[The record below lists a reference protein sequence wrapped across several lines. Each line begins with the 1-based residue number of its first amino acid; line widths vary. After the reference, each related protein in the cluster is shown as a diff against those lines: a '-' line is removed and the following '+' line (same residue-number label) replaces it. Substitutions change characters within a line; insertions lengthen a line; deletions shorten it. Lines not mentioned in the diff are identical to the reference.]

1 LDRLLVTVLVWA
13 LLVATAAAFV
23 VTEALKLERPP
34 IGAIR
39 GNRFLSPVCSCP
51 KETTRL
57 SFRLRK
63 AGAIDVAIV
72 DAEGDPVR
80 VLASGARPG
89 RGRVA
94 FRWGGRN
101 DAGAIVPDGAY
112 RLRVRLVSEDRT
124 VTFRRGVVVD
134 TEPPTVRLLEVD
146 PRRTAP
152 GGEGVRLRLE
162 LHERARVFLL
172 VDGRRAARLGTIDS
186 GTAEVVWR
194 GTSRGRALPSG
205 EYRISLRARDRA
217 GNRSRPTL
225 PVQISVV
232 RAG

>member
-1 LDRLLVTVLVWA
+1 MDRLLVTTLVWA
-13 LLVATAAAFV
+13 LLVATTAAFV

-34 IGAIR
+34 VGAMR
-39 GNRFLSPVCSCP
+39 GDRALSPVCSCP
-51 KETTRL
+51 KRTARV

-63 AGAIDVAIV
+63 VDAIDVAIV
-72 DAEGDPVR
+72 DEDGEPVR

-112 RLRVRLVSEDRT
+112 RLRVRLVGQDRT
-124 VTFRRGVVVD
+124 TTFRREVVVD
-134 TEPPTVRLLEVD
+134 TEPPTIRLIEVD

-152 GGEGVRLRLE
+152 GGEGTQIRLQLS
-162 LHERARVFLL
+162 ERARVSLL
-172 VDGRRAARLGTIDS
+172 VDGRRAARFGAVDP

-205 EYRISLRARDRA
+205 EYRIALRARDRA
-217 GNRSRPTL
+217 GNRSRPTP
-225 PVQISVV
+225 PVEISVV